1 MNHEHRP
8 GAGVPAFVGATLLLF
23 IVLTAV
29 MTYPQLLHLR
39 DGVHDE
45 GDPLLV
51 TWIFAW
57 VAHQLPFAPAHLFDA
72 NIFYPERHTLA
83 FAETML
89 APAIAVAP
97 LHWLG
102 VERILI
108 YNLVFLAGFV
118 LSGVATALL
127 VRSLTGHAGG
137 GIVSGLIFA
146 FLPYRIDQYPHL
158 QLQQTQWIPLS
169 LWALHRLIRTGRVR
183 DGVCLG
189 VSVGG
194 QILSCV
200 YYGLFLLPYLAVV
213 GGALLVALGVRP
225 RWPTARVR
233 GQTAMARDPRLGSGP
248 DGKARAIAL
257 SVAAAIVGV
266 AVLPIGIA
274 YVHARQIVGE
284 RALQEVIAGSAT
296 WQSYLAAPAE
306 NVLYGKL
313 FARFVQPERVLFPGF
328 IATIL
333 AILALSPRR
342 TTNVEPRTANDEPR
356 TPNVE
361 PRTTVAYALGLL
373 FAFDIS
379 WGVHGFTF
387 PLFHAYVLPFR
398 SLRAPSRMGV
408 MVGFS
413 LAVLAGC
420 TVARMATAVRS
431 ARARRLLPVAVG
443 AFILLE
449 YASRPVRMTLV
460 PRGAPEIYA
469 DLLRDRGDSAPA
481 ILFEFPMTPD
491 DDPTYMYY
499 ATFHWQLL
507 VNGYSGFFPASYV
520 EFLTQM
526 ASFPDAR
533 SLGAIKERGVGY
545 VLVHGE
551 RLKKWR
557 DNPVLLMRQLG
568 DQKQLAL
575 VSRRP
580 WQDGEISLYRVV
592 YP

>member
-1 MNHEHRP
+1 MNDSRRP
-8 GAGVPAFVGATLLLF
+8 AIGAPTFVTATLLLF

-29 MTYPQLLHLR
+29 MTYPQVLHLR
-39 DGVHDE
+39 DGVHDT

-72 NIFYPERHTLA
+72 NIFYPERQTLA

-102 VERILI
+102 VEPILI

-137 GIVSGLIFA
+137 AIVAGLIFA

-169 LWALHRLIRTGRVR
+169 LWALHALIRKGRVR
-183 DGVCLG
+183 DGVWLG
-189 VSVGG
+189 VCVGC

-200 YYGLFLLPYLAVV
+200 YYGLFLIPYLAVV
-213 GGALLVALGVRP
+213 AAALLMPVARGLTPV
-225 RWPTARVR
+225 ARNPPSS
-233 GQTAMARDPRLGSGP
+233 DP
-248 DGKARAIAL
+248 DWKKRAVGLLI
-257 SVAAAIVGV
+257 AAAIVCV
-266 AVLPIGIA
+266 TVLPVGIA
-274 YVHARQIVGE
+274 YLQARRVVGE
-284 RALQEVIAGSAT
+284 RALQEIVDGSAT
-296 WQSYLAAPAE
+296 WDSYLAAPAE

-328 IATIL
+328 VATVL
-333 AILALSPRR
+333 ATLALLPRRTTNVERRTSNERR
-342 TTNVEPRTANDEPR
+342 TTNVEPRAL
-356 TPNVE
+356 
-361 PRTTVAYALGLL
+361 VAYALAGL
-373 FAFDIS
+373 FAFDLS
-379 WGVHGFTF
+379 LGVHGFTF
-387 PLFHAYVLPFR
+387 PLLYAYVLPFR

-420 TVARMATAVRS
+420 AVARIAAALRS
-431 ARARRLLPVAVG
+431 PRARQLLPVVVG
-443 AFILLE
+443 ALVLME
-449 YASRPVRMTLV
+449 YASRPVRITLV
-460 PRGAPEIYA
+460 PRTAPAIYA

-507 VNGYSGFFPASYV
+507 VNGYSGFFPESYV
-520 EFLTQM
+520 EFFKLI
-526 ASFPDAR
+526 ARFPDAR
-533 SLGAIKERGVGY
+533 SLAAIKKRGVGY
-545 VLVHGE
+545 VVVHGE

-568 DQKQLAL
+568 DQRELAL

-580 WQDGEISLYRVV
+580 WQGGEISLYRVV